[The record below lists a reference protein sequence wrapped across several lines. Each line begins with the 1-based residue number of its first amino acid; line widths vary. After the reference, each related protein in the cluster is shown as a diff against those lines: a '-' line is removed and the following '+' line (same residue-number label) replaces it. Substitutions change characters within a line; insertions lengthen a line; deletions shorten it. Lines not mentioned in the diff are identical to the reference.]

1 MFFNLL
7 FFKSQIY
14 KISMIWKTNRH
25 YFSFFSQMYCHS
37 SLIAPKLPFDC
48 TNTLLRLYW
57 HAPSIVVVLSFDCTD
72 SFLWFYWN
80 AEPSTLTRR
89 AFAIATPNARQVDDE
104 PSATSWIQRKASV
117 SPHMRFWKLPKA
129 PQWIHTCASVNPL
142 ISFSSFVLCTLS
154 FVLCTLSFVLCPLYF
169 SFVLCPFYSLSLISF
184 FFLIWEFR

>member
-37 SLIAPKLPFDC
+37 SLIAPKLP
-48 TNTLLRLYW
+48 
-57 HAPSIVVVLSFDCTD
+57 FDCTD

-154 FVLCTLSFVLCPLYF
+154 FVLCTLYFVLCTLF
-169 SFVLCPFYSLSLISF
+169 FVLYTLSLISF